1 MNISLG
7 QEQQEF
13 IQTQIQAGVY
23 DNPDDLVNEAIAL
36 LAAKHRKLIELKQ
49 RIEIGTEQIQRGEL
63 ADGETVFNRL
73 QVKYG
78 LTDWAKPCYGAFPE

>member
-36 LAAKHRKLIELKQ
+36 LAAKHRKLSELKQ
-49 RIEIGTEQIQRGEL
+49 MIAIGTEQIQRGEVT
-63 ADGETVFNRL
+63 DGETVFNRL

-78 LTDWAKPCYGAFPE
+78 FSPESAS